1 MSEETIKI
9 WERVVEKGVEK
20 LKKALDAM
28 ENKQPDFKQLH
39 QEYGDYIKK
48 VSETTGIR
56 EAELDNC
63 FLEKYQ
69 EKIGK

>member
-1 MSEETIKI
+1 MSEETITI
-9 WERVVEKGVEK
+9 WEKVVDKGVEK

-28 ENKQPDFKQLH
+28 ENKSGDFEQLH
-39 QEYGDYIKK
+39 KEYTDYLKR
-48 VSETTGIR
+48 VSDTTGIR

-69 EKIGK
+69 QKIGK